1 MQGVGGMQR
10 VCAFRKL
17 RQILLSSSF
26 SNQKL
31 NALCTRR
38 QISTCKIFGEGWNI
52 FFFFFLNKNSFQYL

>member
-52 FFFFFLNKNSFQYL
+52 FFFFP